1 MIKSETDRLLTVLS
15 SIASVLREDPSIT
28 YWLKDAIV
36 SARKRDIV
44 DAINDA
50 QILLEALTDG
60 LSERD
65 LDRF

>member
-1 MIKSETDRLLTVLS
+1 MIKSETDRLLK
-15 SIASVLREDPSIT
+15 DPST
-28 YWLKDAIV
+28 SYWLQDAIV

-50 QILLEALTDG
+50 QILLEALTDD

-65 LDRF
+65 FDRF